1 MPFQIIHQ
9 DITKMKTDAIV
20 NAANTRLL
28 EGGGVCGA
36 IFAASGRK
44 ELQAECDRKA
54 PCPVGG
60 AVITKGYNLESKYV
74 IHAVGPIW
82 QGGGQNE
89 AKQLGAAYENALKLA
104 KAHKCE
110 SIAFP
115 LISSGIYGYPKE
127 EALNIAVETIKTFLL
142 ENEMMVYLAVF
153 DKHVVSLSEK
163 LDKQLKHYIDT
174 FFEEKRE
181 RICEMQ
187 ECECMP
193 MMPEVETSV
202 HSKLQKDA
210 SPASIDKVLEG
221 MTESFSEYLLK
232 LIDEKGTTD
241 VEVYKR
247 ANMDRKLFSKI
258 RSQKSYHPK
267 KQMVISLAIALKLDQ
282 NETDRLLQKA
292 GYSLSNCYRFDVII
306 RYFLEQGEYD
316 IFKINE
322 ALFYYGETLLGA

>member
-1 MPFQIIHQ
+1 
-9 DITKMKTDAIV
+9 
-20 NAANTRLL
+20 
-28 EGGGVCGA
+28 
-36 IFAASGRK
+36 
-44 ELQAECDRKA
+44 
-54 PCPVGG
+54 
-60 AVITKGYNLESKYV
+60 
-74 IHAVGPIW
+74 
-82 QGGGQNE
+82 
-89 AKQLGAAYENALKLA
+89 
-104 KAHKCE
+104 
-110 SIAFP
+110 
-115 LISSGIYGYPKE
+115 
-127 EALNIAVETIKTFLL
+127 
-142 ENEMMVYLAVF
+142 
-153 DKHVVSLSEK
+153 
-163 LDKQLKHYIDT
+163 
-174 FFEEKRE
+174 
-181 RICEMQ
+181 
-187 ECECMP
+187 MP
-193 MMPEVETSV
+193 MMPEVEASV
-202 HSKLQKDA
+202 HSKIQKDA

-267 KQMVISLAIALKLDQ
+267 KQTVISLAIALKLDQ